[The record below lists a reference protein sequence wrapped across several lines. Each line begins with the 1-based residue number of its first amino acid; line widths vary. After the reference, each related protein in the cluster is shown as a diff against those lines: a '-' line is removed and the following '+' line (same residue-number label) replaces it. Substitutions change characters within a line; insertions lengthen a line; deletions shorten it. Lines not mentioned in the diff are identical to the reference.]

1 MYELYMDAVDNTNAA
16 ERCVNKVK
24 VEKPLNPKPL
34 SVTESEKSKN
44 ITVLNSLKENW
55 LSWVLFLSAIYFI
68 SKENPLLGYITF
80 FVAIYAAYIGHVYL
94 HYVNNVFT
102 ALHKYHHQNNNYFSH
117 YSQVVLEI
125 NCSSI
130 CYLFYKL
137 TGELLGDPWTL
148 FFALFFYSTVH
159 NINYGLFR
167 VNDVHYLHHKD
178 VYANIG
184 PDIFDVLFG
193 TKHPTETCV
202 ENTNHYIPNIIIGTF
217 ITLAA
222 KYLYNNNETVRNWT
236 PTILFIFFTL
246 TLTFAGL
253 SSIYVYFFT

>member
-1 MYELYMDAVDNTNAA
+1 MDVVDSLKDKEEQKKTTTNIKK
-16 ERCVNKVK
+16 E
-24 VEKPLNPKPL
+24 
-34 SVTESEKSKN
+34 N
-44 ITVLNSLKENW
+44 ITLINSLKENW

-68 SKENPLLGYITF
+68 SKENLVLGYFTF
-80 FVAIYAAYIGHVYL
+80 FSAITAAYVGHVYL
-94 HYVNNVFT
+94 HYENNLFT
-102 ALHKYHHQNNNYFSH
+102 ALHRYHHNNNNYFSH

-130 CYLFYKL
+130 CYGLYIL
-137 TGELLGDPWTL
+137 TGEIWGDPWAL

-159 NINYGLFR
+159 NINYGLFK

-184 PDIFDVLFG
+184 PDVFDVLFG

-202 ENTNHYIPNIIIGTF
+202 ENTNHYIPNIIIGAA

-222 KYLYNNNETVRNWT
+222 KYLYNNNEMVRNFT
-236 PTILFIFFTL
+236 PTFLFIFFTF
-246 TLTFAGL
+246 TITFAGL
-253 SSIYVYFFT
+253 ASIYVYYFI